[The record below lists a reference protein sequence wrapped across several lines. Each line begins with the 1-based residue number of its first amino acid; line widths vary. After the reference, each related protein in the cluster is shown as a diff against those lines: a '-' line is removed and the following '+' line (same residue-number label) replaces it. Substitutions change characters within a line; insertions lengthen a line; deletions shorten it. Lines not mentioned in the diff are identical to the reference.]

1 MYKCLNC
8 NKYFQNKRRNTN
20 FKNKIF
26 KEYTWQRQT
35 YSDLANRYNK
45 SAKWIQNNLDEVEV
59 QSIVKINKR
68 DIIVVADV
76 TFFSRQNGLCVF
88 REPNL
93 HKNIWWK
100 FVDYERVRVYEQG
113 KRHLEKN
120 GFNIKAIILDG
131 KRGVRKAFDGIP
143 AQMCHFHQKQI
154 VRRYLTNKPK
164 LEASIELKLIVS
176 TLANASEEIFSE
188 QLNSWH
194 EKWKDFLKEKNTDPE
209 TDKWH
214 FTHKRLRS
222 AYRSLKT
229 NLPYLFTYQK
239 YPKLNIPNTTNSL
252 DGYFNILKSLINVH
266 RGLNSERRNRIAIE
280 ILKGKE

>member
-154 VRRYLTNKPK
+154 VRRYLTLNPK
-164 LEASIELKLIVS
+164 LEASIELKAIVS
-176 TLANASEEIFSE
+176 TLVNTDEQIFTE
-188 QLNSWH
+188 QLSQWH
-194 EKWKDFLKEKNTDPE
+194 KKWKDFLKEKTTDPE
-209 TDKWH
+209 TGKWH
-214 FTHKRLRS
+214 YTHKKLRS

-229 NLPYLFTYQK
+229 NLPFLFTYQR
-239 YPKLNIPNTTNSL
+239 YPELNIPNTTNSL
-252 DGYFNILKSLINVH
+252 DGYFNVLKSKLNVH
-266 RGLNSERRNRIAIE
+266 RGLSKKRARKVVIE
-280 ILKGKE
+280 LLKGKN

>member
-229 NLPYLFTYQK
+229 NLPYLFTYLK
-239 YPKLNIPNTTNSL
+239 YPELNIPNTTNSL
-252 DGYFNILKSLINVH
+252 DGYFSSLKNKLNVH
-266 RGLNSERRNRIAIE
+266 RGLTKKRRE
-280 ILKGKE
+280 KVVVELLKGRK